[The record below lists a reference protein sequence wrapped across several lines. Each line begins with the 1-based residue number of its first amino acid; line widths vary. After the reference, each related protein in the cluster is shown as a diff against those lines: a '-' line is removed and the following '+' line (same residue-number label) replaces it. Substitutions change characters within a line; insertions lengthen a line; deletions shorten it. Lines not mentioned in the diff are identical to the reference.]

1 MGFIK
6 DFREFAMRGN
16 VIDLAVGVII
26 GGAFGKIVD
35 SIVNDL
41 IMPMVGIFFKA
52 DFTNLY
58 FPLSEKVKLACEANP
73 SLSLA
78 EAKKL
83 GPVFAWGNFVTVSL
97 NFIILAFIIF
107 WMVRMMQ
114 RVKHN
119 TPPPP
124 SEPSATEKLLME
136 IRDELRK

>member
-6 DFREFAMRGN
+6 DFRDFAMRGN

-35 SIVNDL
+35 SIVNDM
-41 IMPMVGIFFKA
+41 IMPLVGIFFKA

-58 FPLSEKVKLACEANP
+58 YPLSEKVKLAHEANP
-73 SLSLA
+73 SLSLV

-97 NFIILAFIIF
+97 NFIILALIIF
-107 WMVRMMQ
+107 WMVRMIQ
-114 RVKHN
+114 RVKHSA
-119 TPPPP
+119 PPPP
-124 SEPSATEKLLME
+124 PEPSATEKLLTE